1 MRGLL
6 VGGFALGIL
15 LLVCGLVW
23 GLTVDG
29 IGSPMSQCVH
39 ALQNPTSGIAI
50 PDGSTV
56 SGGYSLTP
64 LGVECSWSTP
74 GTDQSGEHLF
84 THGALPTVISIAGA
98 LLVLA
103 ALLLTALRRARRR

>member
-64 LGVECSWSTP
+64 SALNAAGRHRAPTSRESTFSLMVP
-74 GTDQSGEHLF
+74 SR
-84 THGALPTVISIAGA
+84 P
-98 LLVLA
+98 
-103 ALLLTALRRARRR
+103 